1 MGIKIGT
8 GGLSVEWIIRATG
21 GELYTVTGRGCAAGC
36 GQLGTAETAERRGI
50 STDTRTLEA
59 GEIYLA
65 LAGERFD
72 GHRFIPAAFERGA
85 SAVICSALP
94 GGCSGGH
101 VYSHRGQRTGASRYC
116 ARL

>member
-85 SAVICSALP
+85 SAVNLFGFA